1 MHYLKIND
9 SDKKKIGYLI
19 HLYRTQQFKHLSQNS
34 FLLNEYNEPICTRQT
49 LSKIEQGVII
59 KNDSIYEELLKK
71 VNLKFN
77 TDYCIEEFLPTSIFS
92 DLLNACDYYNLEKL
106 ISISESYIKQLNPF
120 KEYIFF
126 HEYYECFKWI
136 YTYYSSF
143 ELPTLQS
150 TEYIIFLKN
159 IINSNLYEVM
169 MDLVFKKRTISGIYD
184 FSYFDF
190 KNSNSMINRG
200 NHMMILYNQSKL
212 SEMLDYCQDLEEE
225 YSSKNNYIRLLDI
238 YSLKGFAFSNTEK
251 EKFEKLEA
259 EARKEMARDGVSES
273 SVSFERKID
282 IRYFG
287 QAYELTI
294 SVPNSPVNQLV
305 WDKLVNDFSDAH
317 ERSYGF
323 KKNDP
328 LELVSLRLSVVGEM
342 DKSNLYSKGEIS
354 KELPKPEEIRK
365 AYFMGEWLDTAVYK
379 RDNLKAGNSFIGPAI
394 IEETGATSVVG
405 PGDKVT
411 VDERMNLVVKIANHE
426 TGRMETLEEN

>member
-150 TEYIIFLKN
+150 TEYIILLKS

-184 FSYFDF
+184 FSFFDF

-212 SEMLDYCQDLEEE
+212 SEMLDYCQDLEKE
-225 YSSKNNYIRLLDI
+225 YSGKNNYIRLLDI

-251 EKFEKLEA
+251 EKFEKLVSQINHTVEA
-259 EARKEMARDGVSES
+259 HNSNIP
-273 SVSFERKID
+273 KIK
-282 IRYFG
+282 ISQLLKNIG
-287 QAYELTI
+287 LQAFRIDMYNIAINYLEQYIAMDSPYANIVCIDLCI
-294 SVPNSPVNQLV
+294 SYQKTNKINQL
-305 WDKLVNDFSDAH
+305 
-317 ERSYGF
+317 
-323 KKNDP
+323 
-328 LELVSLRLSVVGEM
+328 
-342 DKSNLYSKGEIS
+342 KSFIQS
-354 KELPKPEEIRK
+354 KE
-365 AYFMGEWLDTAVYK
+365 VYK
-379 RDNLKAGNSFIGPAI
+379 GDSQYENLLNYFILKYKYQTDNDELSYFIVNKVPIIIDNTMGKYKQFFYEELSMLVEQTKRYKDLKTYLDS
-394 IEETGATSVVG
+394 TSDML
-405 PGDKVT
+405 P
-411 VDERMNLVVKIANHE
+411 I
-426 TGRMETLEEN
+426 

>member
-150 TEYIIFLKN
+150 TEYIILLKN

-251 EKFEKLEA
+251 EKFEKL
-259 EARKEMARDGVSES
+259 VSQINHTVEVHNS
-273 SVSFERKID
+273 NIPKIKISQLLKNIGLQAFRIDMYD
-282 IRYFG
+282 IAINYLEQYIAMDSPYANIVG
-287 QAYELTI
+287 IDLCI
-294 SVPNSPVNQLV
+294 SYQKTNKINQL
-305 WDKLVNDFSDAH
+305 
-317 ERSYGF
+317 
-323 KKNDP
+323 
-328 LELVSLRLSVVGEM
+328 
-342 DKSNLYSKGEIS
+342 KSFIQS
-354 KELPKPEEIRK
+354 KE
-365 AYFMGEWLDTAVYK
+365 VYK
-379 RDNLKAGNSFIGPAI
+379 GDSQYENLLNYFILKYKYQTDNDELSYFIVNKVPIIIDNTMGKYKQFFYEELSMLVEQTKRYKDLKTYLDSTNDMLPI
-394 IEETGATSVVG
+394 
-405 PGDKVT
+405 
-411 VDERMNLVVKIANHE
+411 
-426 TGRMETLEEN
+426 

>member
-150 TEYIIFLKN
+150 TEYIISLKN

-251 EKFEKLEA
+251 EKFEKLVSQINHTVEA
-259 EARKEMARDGVSES
+259 HNSNIPEI
-273 SVSFERKID
+273 KISQLLKNIGLQAFRIDMYD
-282 IRYFG
+282 IAKNYLEQYIAMDSPYANIVG
-287 QAYELTI
+287 IDLCI
-294 SVPNSPVNQLV
+294 SYQKTNKINQL
-305 WDKLVNDFSDAH
+305 
-317 ERSYGF
+317 
-323 KKNDP
+323 
-328 LELVSLRLSVVGEM
+328 
-342 DKSNLYSKGEIS
+342 KSFIQS
-354 KELPKPEEIRK
+354 KE
-365 AYFMGEWLDTAVYK
+365 VYK
-379 RDNLKAGNSFIGPAI
+379 GDSQYENLLNYFILKYKYQTDNDELSYFIVNKVPIIIDNTMGKYKQFFYEELSMLVEQTKRYKDLKTYLDS
-394 IEETGATSVVG
+394 TSDML
-405 PGDKVT
+405 P
-411 VDERMNLVVKIANHE
+411 I
-426 TGRMETLEEN
+426 

>member
-1 MHYLKIND
+1 MYYLKIND

-59 KNDSIYEELLKK
+59 KNDFIYEELLKK

-150 TEYIIFLKN
+150 TEYIISLKN

-190 KNSNSMINRG
+190 KNSNNMINRG

-251 EKFEKLEA
+251 EKFEKLVSQINHTVEA
-259 EARKEMARDGVSES
+259 HNSNIPEI
-273 SVSFERKID
+273 KISQLLKN
-282 IRYFG
+282 IG
-287 QAYELTI
+287 LQAFRIDMYNIAINYLEQYIAMDSPYANIVGIDLCI
-294 SVPNSPVNQLV
+294 SYQKTNKINQL
-305 WDKLVNDFSDAH
+305 
-317 ERSYGF
+317 
-323 KKNDP
+323 
-328 LELVSLRLSVVGEM
+328 
-342 DKSNLYSKGEIS
+342 KSFIQS
-354 KELPKPEEIRK
+354 KE
-365 AYFMGEWLDTAVYK
+365 VYK
-379 RDNLKAGNSFIGPAI
+379 GDSQYENLLNYFILKYKYQTDNDELSYFIVNKVPIIIDNTMGKYKQFFYEELSMLVEQTKRYKDLKTYLDS
-394 IEETGATSVVG
+394 TSDML
-405 PGDKVT
+405 P
-411 VDERMNLVVKIANHE
+411 I
-426 TGRMETLEEN
+426 

>member
-1 MHYLKIND
+1 MRNTMHYLKIND

-106 ISISESYIKQLNPF
+106 ISISESYVKQLNPF

-150 TEYIIFLKN
+150 TEYIISLKN

-169 MDLVFKKRTISGIYD
+169 IDLVFKKRTISGIYD

-251 EKFEKLEA
+251 EKFEKLVSQINHTVEA
-259 EARKEMARDGVSES
+259 HNSNIPKIKISQLLKNIGLQA
-273 SVSFERKID
+273 FKID
-282 IRYFG
+282 MYDIAINYLEQYIAMDSPYANIVG
-287 QAYELTI
+287 IDLCI
-294 SVPNSPVNQLV
+294 SYQKTNKINQL
-305 WDKLVNDFSDAH
+305 
-317 ERSYGF
+317 
-323 KKNDP
+323 
-328 LELVSLRLSVVGEM
+328 
-342 DKSNLYSKGEIS
+342 KSFIQS
-354 KELPKPEEIRK
+354 KE
-365 AYFMGEWLDTAVYK
+365 VYK
-379 RDNLKAGNSFIGPAI
+379 GDSQYENLLNYFILKYKYQTDNDELSYFIVNKVPIIIDNTMGKYKQFFYEELSMLVEQTKRYKDLK
-394 IEETGATSVVG
+394 TYLDATSDML
-405 PGDKVT
+405 P
-411 VDERMNLVVKIANHE
+411 I
-426 TGRMETLEEN
+426 

>member
-49 LSKIEQGVII
+49 LSKIEQGIII

-150 TEYIIFLKN
+150 TEYIISLKN

-251 EKFEKLEA
+251 EKFEKLVSQINHTVEA
-259 EARKEMARDGVSES
+259 HNSNIP
-273 SVSFERKID
+273 KIKISQLLKNIGLQAFRIDMYD
-282 IRYFG
+282 IAINYLEQYIAMDSPYANIVG
-287 QAYELTI
+287 IDLCI
-294 SVPNSPVNQLV
+294 SYQKTNKINQL
-305 WDKLVNDFSDAH
+305 
-317 ERSYGF
+317 
-323 KKNDP
+323 
-328 LELVSLRLSVVGEM
+328 
-342 DKSNLYSKGEIS
+342 KSFIQS
-354 KELPKPEEIRK
+354 KE
-365 AYFMGEWLDTAVYK
+365 VYK
-379 RDNLKAGNSFIGPAI
+379 GDSQYENLLNYFILKYKYQTDNDELSYFIVNKVPIIIDNTMGKYKQFFYEELSMLVGQNKRYKDLKTYLDS
-394 IEETGATSVVG
+394 TSDIL
-405 PGDKVT
+405 P
-411 VDERMNLVVKIANHE
+411 I
-426 TGRMETLEEN
+426 

>member
-1 MHYLKIND
+1 MRNTMHYLKIND

-150 TEYIIFLKN
+150 TEYIILLKN

-190 KNSNSMINRG
+190 KNSSSMINRG

-212 SEMLDYCQDLEEE
+212 SEMLDYCQDLEKE

-251 EKFEKLEA
+251 EKFEKLVSQINHTVEA
-259 EARKEMARDGVSES
+259 HNSNIPKIKISQLLKNIGLQAFRIDMYDVAINYLEQYIAMDSPYANIVGIDLCISYQKTNKINKLK
-273 SVSFERKID
+273 SFI
-282 IRYFG
+282 
-287 QAYELTI
+287 Q
-294 SVPNSPVNQLV
+294 
-305 WDKLVNDFSDAH
+305 
-317 ERSYGF
+317 
-323 KKNDP
+323 
-328 LELVSLRLSVVGEM
+328 
-342 DKSNLYSKGEIS
+342 S
-354 KELPKPEEIRK
+354 KEIYKGDGQYENLLNYFILKYKYQTDNDELSYFIVNKVPIIIDNTMGKYKQFFYEELSMLVEQTKRYKDLKTYLDSTSDMLPI
-365 AYFMGEWLDTAVYK
+365 
-379 RDNLKAGNSFIGPAI
+379 
-394 IEETGATSVVG
+394 
-405 PGDKVT
+405 
-411 VDERMNLVVKIANHE
+411 
-426 TGRMETLEEN
+426 

>member
-19 HLYRTQQFKHLSQNS
+19 HVYRTQQFKHLSQNS

-71 VNLKFN
+71 VYLKFN

-106 ISISESYIKQLNPF
+106 ISISESYVKQLNPF

-150 TEYIIFLKN
+150 TEYIISLKN

-225 YSSKNNYIRLLDI
+225 YSIKNNYIRLLDI

-251 EKFEKLEA
+251 EKFEKLVSQINHTVEA
-259 EARKEMARDGVSES
+259 HNSNIP
-273 SVSFERKID
+273 KIKTSQLLKNIGLQAFRIDMYD
-282 IRYFG
+282 IAINYLEQYIAMDSPYANIVG
-287 QAYELTI
+287 IDLCI
-294 SVPNSPVNQLV
+294 SYQKTNKINQL
-305 WDKLVNDFSDAH
+305 
-317 ERSYGF
+317 
-323 KKNDP
+323 
-328 LELVSLRLSVVGEM
+328 
-342 DKSNLYSKGEIS
+342 KSFIQS
-354 KELPKPEEIRK
+354 KE
-365 AYFMGEWLDTAVYK
+365 VYK
-379 RDNLKAGNSFIGPAI
+379 GDSQYENLLNYFILKYKYQTDNDELSYFIVNKVPIIIDNTMGKYKQFFYEELSMLVEQTKRYKDLKTYLDS
-394 IEETGATSVVG
+394 TSDML
-405 PGDKVT
+405 P
-411 VDERMNLVVKIANHE
+411 I
-426 TGRMETLEEN
+426 

>member
-1 MHYLKIND
+1 MH
-9 SDKKKIGYLI
+9 
-19 HLYRTQQFKHLSQNS
+19 
-34 FLLNEYNEPICTRQT
+34 
-49 LSKIEQGVII
+49 
-59 KNDSIYEELLKK
+59 
-71 VNLKFN
+71 LKFN

-106 ISISESYIKQLNPF
+106 ISISESYVKQLNPF

-150 TEYIIFLKN
+150 TEYIISLKN

-225 YSSKNNYIRLLDI
+225 YSIKNNYIRLLDI

-251 EKFEKLEA
+251 EKFEKLVSQINHTVEA
-259 EARKEMARDGVSES
+259 HNSNIPKIKTSQLLKNIGLQAFRIDMYDIAINY
-273 SVSFERKID
+273 FEQYIAMDSPYANIVGIDLCISYQKTNKI
-282 IRYFG
+282 
-287 QAYELTI
+287 
-294 SVPNSPVNQLV
+294 NQL
-305 WDKLVNDFSDAH
+305 
-317 ERSYGF
+317 
-323 KKNDP
+323 
-328 LELVSLRLSVVGEM
+328 
-342 DKSNLYSKGEIS
+342 KSFIQS
-354 KELPKPEEIRK
+354 KE
-365 AYFMGEWLDTAVYK
+365 VYK
-379 RDNLKAGNSFIGPAI
+379 GDSQYENLLNYFILKYKYQTDNDELSYFIVNKVPIIIDNTMGKYKQFFYEELSMLVEQTKRYKDLKTYLDS
-394 IEETGATSVVG
+394 TSDML
-405 PGDKVT
+405 P
-411 VDERMNLVVKIANHE
+411 I
-426 TGRMETLEEN
+426 

>member
-1 MHYLKIND
+1 MYYLKIND

-34 FLLNEYNEPICTRQT
+34 FLLNEYNEPICARQT

-106 ISISESYIKQLNPF
+106 ISISESYVKQLNPF

-150 TEYIIFLKN
+150 TEYIISLKN

-169 MDLVFKKRTISGIYD
+169 IDLVFKKRTISGIYD

-251 EKFEKLEA
+251 EKFEKLVSQINHTVEA
-259 EARKEMARDGVSES
+259 HNSNIP
-273 SVSFERKID
+273 KIKISQLLKNIGLQAFRIDMYD
-282 IRYFG
+282 IAINYLEQYIAMDSPYANIVG
-287 QAYELTI
+287 IDLCI
-294 SVPNSPVNQLV
+294 SYQKTNKINQL
-305 WDKLVNDFSDAH
+305 
-317 ERSYGF
+317 
-323 KKNDP
+323 
-328 LELVSLRLSVVGEM
+328 
-342 DKSNLYSKGEIS
+342 KSFIQS
-354 KELPKPEEIRK
+354 KE
-365 AYFMGEWLDTAVYK
+365 VYK
-379 RDNLKAGNSFIGPAI
+379 GDSQYENLLNYFILKYKYQTDNDELSYFIVNKVPIIIDNTMGKYKQFFYEELSMLVEQTKRYKDLKTYLDS
-394 IEETGATSVVG
+394 TSDML
-405 PGDKVT
+405 P
-411 VDERMNLVVKIANHE
+411 I
-426 TGRMETLEEN
+426 

>member
-150 TEYIIFLKN
+150 TEYIILLKN

-251 EKFEKLEA
+251 EKFEKL
-259 EARKEMARDGVSES
+259 VSQINHIVEVHNS
-273 SVSFERKID
+273 NIPKIKISQLLKNIGLQAFRIDMYDIAINYLEQYIAMDSPYANIVGIDLCISYQKTNKID
-282 IRYFG
+282 
-287 QAYELTI
+287 
-294 SVPNSPVNQLV
+294 QL
-305 WDKLVNDFSDAH
+305 
-317 ERSYGF
+317 
-323 KKNDP
+323 
-328 LELVSLRLSVVGEM
+328 
-342 DKSNLYSKGEIS
+342 KSFIQS
-354 KELPKPEEIRK
+354 KE
-365 AYFMGEWLDTAVYK
+365 VYK
-379 RDNLKAGNSFIGPAI
+379 GDSQYENLLNYFILKYKYQTDNDELSYFIVNKVPIIIDNTMGKYKQFFYEELSMLVEQTKRYKDLKTYLDSISDMLPI
-394 IEETGATSVVG
+394 
-405 PGDKVT
+405 
-411 VDERMNLVVKIANHE
+411 
-426 TGRMETLEEN
+426 

>member
-106 ISISESYIKQLNPF
+106 ISISESYVKQLNPF

-150 TEYIIFLKN
+150 TEYIILLKN

-169 MDLVFKKRTISGIYD
+169 IDLVFKKRTISGIYD

-225 YSSKNNYIRLLDI
+225 YTNKNNYIRLLDI

-251 EKFEKLEA
+251 EKFEKLVSQINHTVEA
-259 EARKEMARDGVSES
+259 HNSNIPKIKISQLLKNIGLQAFRIDMYNITINYLEQYIAMDSPYANIVGIDLCISYQKTN
-273 SVSFERKID
+273 KID
-282 IRYFG
+282 
-287 QAYELTI
+287 
-294 SVPNSPVNQLV
+294 QL
-305 WDKLVNDFSDAH
+305 
-317 ERSYGF
+317 
-323 KKNDP
+323 
-328 LELVSLRLSVVGEM
+328 
-342 DKSNLYSKGEIS
+342 KSFIQS
-354 KELPKPEEIRK
+354 KEIYKGDGQYENLLNYFILKYKYQTDNDELSYFIVNKVPIIIDNTMGKYKQFFYEELSMLVEQTKRYKDLKTYLDSTSDMLPI
-365 AYFMGEWLDTAVYK
+365 
-379 RDNLKAGNSFIGPAI
+379 
-394 IEETGATSVVG
+394 
-405 PGDKVT
+405 
-411 VDERMNLVVKIANHE
+411 
-426 TGRMETLEEN
+426 

>member
-1 MHYLKIND
+1 MYYLKIND

-150 TEYIIFLKN
+150 TEYIISLKN

-169 MDLVFKKRTISGIYD
+169 IDLVFKKRTISGIYD

-251 EKFEKLEA
+251 EKFEKL
-259 EARKEMARDGVSES
+259 VSQINHIVEVHNS
-273 SVSFERKID
+273 NIPKIKISQLLKNIGLQAFRIDMYD
-282 IRYFG
+282 IAINYLEQYIAMDSPYANIVG
-287 QAYELTI
+287 IDLCI
-294 SVPNSPVNQLV
+294 SYQKTNKINQL
-305 WDKLVNDFSDAH
+305 
-317 ERSYGF
+317 
-323 KKNDP
+323 
-328 LELVSLRLSVVGEM
+328 
-342 DKSNLYSKGEIS
+342 KSFIQS
-354 KELPKPEEIRK
+354 KE
-365 AYFMGEWLDTAVYK
+365 VYK
-379 RDNLKAGNSFIGPAI
+379 GDSQYENLLNYFILKYKYQADNDELSYFIVNKVPIIIDNTMGKYKQFFYEELSMLVEQTKRYKDLKTYLDS
-394 IEETGATSVVG
+394 TSDML
-405 PGDKVT
+405 P
-411 VDERMNLVVKIANHE
+411 I
-426 TGRMETLEEN
+426 

>member
-92 DLLNACDYYNLEKL
+92 DLLNACDYYKLEKL

-150 TEYIIFLKN
+150 TEYIISLKN

-190 KNSNSMINRG
+190 KNSSSMINRG

-212 SEMLDYCQDLEEE
+212 SEMLDYCQDLEKE
-225 YSSKNNYIRLLDI
+225 YSSKNIYIRLLDI

-251 EKFEKLEA
+251 EKFEKLVSQINHTVEA
-259 EARKEMARDGVSES
+259 HNSNIP
-273 SVSFERKID
+273 KIKISQLLKNIGLQAFRIDMYD
-282 IRYFG
+282 IAINYLEQYIAMDSPYANIVG
-287 QAYELTI
+287 IDLCI
-294 SVPNSPVNQLV
+294 SYQKTNKINQL
-305 WDKLVNDFSDAH
+305 
-317 ERSYGF
+317 
-323 KKNDP
+323 
-328 LELVSLRLSVVGEM
+328 
-342 DKSNLYSKGEIS
+342 KSFIQS
-354 KELPKPEEIRK
+354 KE
-365 AYFMGEWLDTAVYK
+365 VYK
-379 RDNLKAGNSFIGPAI
+379 GDSQYENLLNYFILKYKYQTDNDELSYFIVNKVPIIIDNTMGKYKQFFYEELSMLVEQTKRYKDLKTYLDS
-394 IEETGATSVVG
+394 TSDML
-405 PGDKVT
+405 P
-411 VDERMNLVVKIANHE
+411 I
-426 TGRMETLEEN
+426 

>member
-1 MHYLKIND
+1 MYYLKIND

-150 TEYIIFLKN
+150 TEYIISLKN
-159 IINSNLYEVM
+159 IINSNLYEAM

-251 EKFEKLEA
+251 EKFEKLVSQINHTVEA
-259 EARKEMARDGVSES
+259 HNSNIPEIKKSQLLKNIGLQAFRIDMYDIAINYLEQYIAMDSPYANIVGIDLCISYQKTN
-273 SVSFERKID
+273 KI
-282 IRYFG
+282 
-287 QAYELTI
+287 
-294 SVPNSPVNQLV
+294 NQL
-305 WDKLVNDFSDAH
+305 
-317 ERSYGF
+317 
-323 KKNDP
+323 
-328 LELVSLRLSVVGEM
+328 
-342 DKSNLYSKGEIS
+342 KSFIQS
-354 KELPKPEEIRK
+354 KE
-365 AYFMGEWLDTAVYK
+365 VYK
-379 RDNLKAGNSFIGPAI
+379 GDSQYENLLNYFILKYKYQTDNDELSYFIVNKVPIIIDNTMGKYKQFFYEELSMLVEQTKRYKDLKTYLDS
-394 IEETGATSVVG
+394 TSDML
-405 PGDKVT
+405 P
-411 VDERMNLVVKIANHE
+411 I
-426 TGRMETLEEN
+426 

>member
-1 MHYLKIND
+1 MHYLKISD

-150 TEYIIFLKN
+150 TEYIILLKN

-190 KNSNSMINRG
+190 KNSSSMINRG

-212 SEMLDYCQDLEEE
+212 SEMLDYCQDLGKE

-251 EKFEKLEA
+251 EKF
-259 EARKEMARDGVSES
+259 
-273 SVSFERKID
+273 
-282 IRYFG
+282 
-287 QAYELTI
+287 
-294 SVPNSPVNQLV
+294 
-305 WDKLVNDFSDAH
+305 DKLVSQINHTVEAH
-317 ERSYGF
+317 NSNIPKIKISQLLKNIGLQAFRIDMYDVAINYLEQYIAMDSPYANIVGIDLCISYQ
-323 KKNDP
+323 KTNKINK
-328 LELVSLRLSVVGEM
+328 L
-342 DKSNLYSKGEIS
+342 KSFIQS
-354 KELPKPEEIRK
+354 KEIYKGDGQYENLLNYFILKYKYQTDNDELSYFIVNKVPIIIDNTMGKYKQFFYEELSMLVEQTKRYKDLKTYLDSTSDMLPI
-365 AYFMGEWLDTAVYK
+365 
-379 RDNLKAGNSFIGPAI
+379 
-394 IEETGATSVVG
+394 
-405 PGDKVT
+405 
-411 VDERMNLVVKIANHE
+411 
-426 TGRMETLEEN
+426 

>member
-1 MHYLKIND
+1 MRNTMHYLKIND

-34 FLLNEYNEPICTRQT
+34 FLINEYNEPICTRQT
-49 LSKIEQGVII
+49 LSKIEQGIII

-143 ELPTLQS
+143 ELPTIQS
-150 TEYIIFLKN
+150 TEYIILLKN

-251 EKFEKLEA
+251 EKFEKLVSQINHTVEA
-259 EARKEMARDGVSES
+259 HNSNIPKIKISQLLKNIGLQAFRIDMYDIAINYLEQYITMDSPYANIVGIDLCISYQKTNKINQIR
-273 SVSFERKID
+273 SF
-282 IRYFG
+282 IR
-287 QAYELTI
+287 
-294 SVPNSPVNQLV
+294 
-305 WDKLVNDFSDAH
+305 
-317 ERSYGF
+317 
-323 KKNDP
+323 
-328 LELVSLRLSVVGEM
+328 
-342 DKSNLYSKGEIS
+342 S
-354 KELPKPEEIRK
+354 KEIYKGDSQYENLLNYFILKYKYQTDNDELSYFIVNKIPIIIDDTMGKYKQFFYEELSMLVEQTKRYKDLKTYLDSTSDMLPI
-365 AYFMGEWLDTAVYK
+365 
-379 RDNLKAGNSFIGPAI
+379 
-394 IEETGATSVVG
+394 
-405 PGDKVT
+405 
-411 VDERMNLVVKIANHE
+411 
-426 TGRMETLEEN
+426 

>member
-1 MHYLKIND
+1 MRNTMHYLKIND

-120 KEYIFF
+120 KKYIFF

-150 TEYIIFLKN
+150 TEYIILLKN
-159 IINSNLYEVM
+159 IINSNLYEIM

-212 SEMLDYCQDLEEE
+212 SEMLDYCQDLEKE
-225 YSSKNNYIRLLDI
+225 YSGKNNYIRLLDI

-251 EKFEKLEA
+251 EKFEKLVSQINHTVEA
-259 EARKEMARDGVSES
+259 HNSNIP
-273 SVSFERKID
+273 KIKISQLLKNIGLQAFRIDMYD
-282 IRYFG
+282 IAINYLEQYIAMDSPYANIVG
-287 QAYELTI
+287 IDLCI
-294 SVPNSPVNQLV
+294 SYQKTNKINQL
-305 WDKLVNDFSDAH
+305 
-317 ERSYGF
+317 
-323 KKNDP
+323 
-328 LELVSLRLSVVGEM
+328 
-342 DKSNLYSKGEIS
+342 KSFIQS
-354 KELPKPEEIRK
+354 KE
-365 AYFMGEWLDTAVYK
+365 VYK
-379 RDNLKAGNSFIGPAI
+379 GDSQYENLLNYFILKYKYQTDNDELSYFIVNKVPIIIDNTMGKYKQFFYEELSMLVEQTKRYKDLKTYLDSTNDMLPI
-394 IEETGATSVVG
+394 
-405 PGDKVT
+405 
-411 VDERMNLVVKIANHE
+411 
-426 TGRMETLEEN
+426 

>member
-1 MHYLKIND
+1 MYYLKIND

-150 TEYIIFLKN
+150 TEYIISLKN

-190 KNSNSMINRG
+190 KNSSSMINRG

-251 EKFEKLEA
+251 EKFEKLVSQINHTVEA
-259 EARKEMARDGVSES
+259 HNSNIPEI
-273 SVSFERKID
+273 KISQLLKN
-282 IRYFG
+282 IG
-287 QAYELTI
+287 LQAFRIDMYNIAINYLEQYI
-294 SVPNSPVNQLV
+294 AMDSPYANI
-305 WDKLVNDFSDAH
+305 
-317 ERSYGF
+317 
-323 KKNDP
+323 
-328 LELVSLRLSVVGEM
+328 VGI
-342 DKSNLYSKGEIS
+342 DLCN
-354 KELPKPEEIRK
+354 
-365 AYFMGEWLDTAVYK
+365 
-379 RDNLKAGNSFIGPAI
+379 
-394 IEETGATSVVG
+394 
-405 PGDKVT
+405 
-411 VDERMNLVVKIANHE
+411 
-426 TGRMETLEEN
+426 

>member
-19 HLYRTQQFKHLSQNS
+19 HVYRTQQFKHLSQNS

-106 ISISESYIKQLNPF
+106 ISISESYVKQLNPF

-150 TEYIIFLKN
+150 TEYIISLKN

-190 KNSNSMINRG
+190 KNSNSIINRG

-225 YSSKNNYIRLLDI
+225 YYIKNNYIRLLDI

-251 EKFEKLEA
+251 EKFEKLVSQINHTVEA
-259 EARKEMARDGVSES
+259 HNSNIPKIKTSQLLKNIGLQAFRIDMYDIAINY
-273 SVSFERKID
+273 FEQYIAMDSPYANIVGIDLCISYQKTNKI
-282 IRYFG
+282 
-287 QAYELTI
+287 
-294 SVPNSPVNQLV
+294 NQL
-305 WDKLVNDFSDAH
+305 
-317 ERSYGF
+317 
-323 KKNDP
+323 
-328 LELVSLRLSVVGEM
+328 
-342 DKSNLYSKGEIS
+342 KSFIQS
-354 KELPKPEEIRK
+354 KE
-365 AYFMGEWLDTAVYK
+365 VYK
-379 RDNLKAGNSFIGPAI
+379 GDSQYENLLNYFILKYKYQTDNDELSYFIVNKVPIIIDNTMGKYKQFFYEELSMLVEQTKRYKDLKTYLDS
-394 IEETGATSVVG
+394 TSDML
-405 PGDKVT
+405 P
-411 VDERMNLVVKIANHE
+411 I
-426 TGRMETLEEN
+426 

>member
-1 MHYLKIND
+1 MYYLKIND

-150 TEYIIFLKN
+150 TEYIISLKN

-169 MDLVFKKRTISGIYD
+169 IDLVFKKRTISGIYD

-251 EKFEKLEA
+251 EKFEKL
-259 EARKEMARDGVSES
+259 VSQINHIVKAHNS
-273 SVSFERKID
+273 NIPKIKISQRLKNIGLQAFKID
-282 IRYFG
+282 MYDIAINYLEQYIAMDSPYANIVG
-287 QAYELTI
+287 IDLCI
-294 SVPNSPVNQLV
+294 SYQKTNKINQL
-305 WDKLVNDFSDAH
+305 
-317 ERSYGF
+317 
-323 KKNDP
+323 
-328 LELVSLRLSVVGEM
+328 
-342 DKSNLYSKGEIS
+342 KSFIQS
-354 KELPKPEEIRK
+354 KE
-365 AYFMGEWLDTAVYK
+365 VYK
-379 RDNLKAGNSFIGPAI
+379 GDSQYENLLNYFILKYKYQTDNDELSYFIVNKVPIIIDNTMGKYKQFFYEELSMLVEQTKRYKDLKTYLDS
-394 IEETGATSVVG
+394 TSDML
-405 PGDKVT
+405 P
-411 VDERMNLVVKIANHE
+411 I
-426 TGRMETLEEN
+426 

>member
-1 MHYLKIND
+1 MYYLKIND

-49 LSKIEQGVII
+49 LNKIEQGVII

-150 TEYIIFLKN
+150 TEYIISLKN

-190 KNSNSMINRG
+190 KNSSSMINRG

-251 EKFEKLEA
+251 EKFEKLVSQINHTVEA
-259 EARKEMARDGVSES
+259 HNSNIPEI
-273 SVSFERKID
+273 KISQLLKN
-282 IRYFG
+282 IG
-287 QAYELTI
+287 LQAFRIDMYNIAINYLEQYIAMDSPYANIVGIDLCI
-294 SVPNSPVNQLV
+294 SYQKTNKINQL
-305 WDKLVNDFSDAH
+305 
-317 ERSYGF
+317 
-323 KKNDP
+323 
-328 LELVSLRLSVVGEM
+328 
-342 DKSNLYSKGEIS
+342 KSFIQS
-354 KELPKPEEIRK
+354 KE
-365 AYFMGEWLDTAVYK
+365 VYK
-379 RDNLKAGNSFIGPAI
+379 GDSQYENLLNYFILKYKYQTDNDELSYFIVNKVPIIIDNTMGKYKQFFYEELSMLVEQTKRYKDLKTYLDS
-394 IEETGATSVVG
+394 TSDML
-405 PGDKVT
+405 P
-411 VDERMNLVVKIANHE
+411 I
-426 TGRMETLEEN
+426 

>member
-1 MHYLKIND
+1 MYYLKIND

-59 KNDSIYEELLKK
+59 KNDFIYEELLKK

-150 TEYIIFLKN
+150 TEYIISLKN

-251 EKFEKLEA
+251 EKFEKLVSQINHTVEA
-259 EARKEMARDGVSES
+259 HNSNIPEI
-273 SVSFERKID
+273 KISQLLKN
-282 IRYFG
+282 IG
-287 QAYELTI
+287 LQAFRIDMYNIAINYLEQYIAMDSPYANIVGIDLCI
-294 SVPNSPVNQLV
+294 SYQKTNKINQL
-305 WDKLVNDFSDAH
+305 
-317 ERSYGF
+317 
-323 KKNDP
+323 
-328 LELVSLRLSVVGEM
+328 
-342 DKSNLYSKGEIS
+342 KSFIQS
-354 KELPKPEEIRK
+354 KE
-365 AYFMGEWLDTAVYK
+365 VYK
-379 RDNLKAGNSFIGPAI
+379 GDSQYENLLNYFILKYKYQTDNDELSYFIVNKVPIIDNTMGKYKQFFYEELSMLVEQTKRYKDLKTYLDS
-394 IEETGATSVVG
+394 TSDML
-405 PGDKVT
+405 P
-411 VDERMNLVVKIANHE
+411 I
-426 TGRMETLEEN
+426 

>member
-49 LSKIEQGVII
+49 LSKIGQGVII

-150 TEYIIFLKN
+150 TEYIISLKN

-225 YSSKNNYIRLLDI
+225 YFSKNNYIRLLDI

-251 EKFEKLEA
+251 EKFEKLVSQINHTVEA
-259 EARKEMARDGVSES
+259 HNSNIPEI
-273 SVSFERKID
+273 KISQLLKNIGLQAFRIDMYD
-282 IRYFG
+282 IAINYLEQYIAMDSPYANIVG
-287 QAYELTI
+287 IDLCI
-294 SVPNSPVNQLV
+294 SYQKTNKINQL
-305 WDKLVNDFSDAH
+305 
-317 ERSYGF
+317 
-323 KKNDP
+323 
-328 LELVSLRLSVVGEM
+328 
-342 DKSNLYSKGEIS
+342 KSFIQS
-354 KELPKPEEIRK
+354 KE
-365 AYFMGEWLDTAVYK
+365 VYK
-379 RDNLKAGNSFIGPAI
+379 GDSQYENLLNYFILKYKYQTDNDELSYFIVNKVPIIIDNTMGKYKQFFYEELSMLVEQTKRYKDLKTYLDS
-394 IEETGATSVVG
+394 TSDML
-405 PGDKVT
+405 P
-411 VDERMNLVVKIANHE
+411 I
-426 TGRMETLEEN
+426 

>member
-1 MHYLKIND
+1 MYYLKIND

-59 KNDSIYEELLKK
+59 ENDSIYEELLKK

-150 TEYIIFLKN
+150 TEYIISLKN

-212 SEMLDYCQDLEEE
+212 SEMLDYCQNLEKE

-251 EKFEKLEA
+251 EKFEKLVSQINHIVEA
-259 EARKEMARDGVSES
+259 HNSNIP
-273 SVSFERKID
+273 KIKISQLLKNIGLQAFRIDMYD
-282 IRYFG
+282 IAINYLEQYIAMDSPYANIVG
-287 QAYELTI
+287 IDLCI
-294 SVPNSPVNQLV
+294 SYQKTNKINQL
-305 WDKLVNDFSDAH
+305 
-317 ERSYGF
+317 
-323 KKNDP
+323 
-328 LELVSLRLSVVGEM
+328 
-342 DKSNLYSKGEIS
+342 KSFVQS
-354 KELPKPEEIRK
+354 KE
-365 AYFMGEWLDTAVYK
+365 VYK
-379 RDNLKAGNSFIGPAI
+379 GDSQYENLLNYFILKYKYQTDNDELSYFIVNKVPIIIDNTMGKYKQFFYEELSMLVEQTKRYKDLKTYLDS
-394 IEETGATSVVG
+394 TSDML
-405 PGDKVT
+405 P
-411 VDERMNLVVKIANHE
+411 I
-426 TGRMETLEEN
+426 

>member
-9 SDKKKIGYLI
+9 SDKEKIGYLI

-49 LSKIEQGVII
+49 LSKIEQGIII

-126 HEYYECFKWI
+126 HEYYECFKSI

-150 TEYIIFLKN
+150 TEYIILLKN
-159 IINSNLYEVM
+159 IINSSLYEVM
-169 MDLVFKKRTISGIYD
+169 MDLVFKKRTISGIYE
-184 FSYFDF
+184 FSYFDY
-190 KNSNSMINRG
+190 KKSNSMINRG

-212 SEMLDYCQDLEEE
+212 SEMHDYCQNLEEE

-251 EKFEKLEA
+251 EKFENPVSQINHTVEAHRSNIPKIKISQLLKNIGLQAFRIDMYDIAINYLEQYIA
-259 EARKEMARDGVSES
+259 MDSPYANIVGIDLCISYQKTN
-273 SVSFERKID
+273 KI
-282 IRYFG
+282 
-287 QAYELTI
+287 
-294 SVPNSPVNQLV
+294 NQL
-305 WDKLVNDFSDAH
+305 
-317 ERSYGF
+317 
-323 KKNDP
+323 
-328 LELVSLRLSVVGEM
+328 
-342 DKSNLYSKGEIS
+342 KSFIQS
-354 KELPKPEEIRK
+354 KE
-365 AYFMGEWLDTAVYK
+365 VYK
-379 RDNLKAGNSFIGPAI
+379 GDSQYENLLNYFILKYKYQTDNDELSYFIVNKVPIIIDNTMGKYKQFFYEELSMLVEQTKRYKDLKTYLDS
-394 IEETGATSVVG
+394 TSDML
-405 PGDKVT
+405 P
-411 VDERMNLVVKIANHE
+411 I
-426 TGRMETLEEN
+426 

>member
-1 MHYLKIND
+1 MRNTMHYLKIND

-150 TEYIIFLKN
+150 TEYIISLKN

-225 YSSKNNYIRLLDI
+225 YSSKSNYIRLLDI

-251 EKFEKLEA
+251 EKFEKLVSQINHTVEA
-259 EARKEMARDGVSES
+259 HNSNIP
-273 SVSFERKID
+273 KIKISQLLKNIGLQAFRIDMYD
-282 IRYFG
+282 IAINYLEQYIAMDSPYANIVG
-287 QAYELTI
+287 IDLCI
-294 SVPNSPVNQLV
+294 SYQKTNKINQL
-305 WDKLVNDFSDAH
+305 
-317 ERSYGF
+317 
-323 KKNDP
+323 
-328 LELVSLRLSVVGEM
+328 
-342 DKSNLYSKGEIS
+342 KSFIQS
-354 KELPKPEEIRK
+354 KE
-365 AYFMGEWLDTAVYK
+365 VYK
-379 RDNLKAGNSFIGPAI
+379 GDSQYENLLNYFILKYKYQTDNDELSYFIVNKVPIIIDNTMGKYKQFFYEELNMLVEQTKRYKDLKTYLDS
-394 IEETGATSVVG
+394 TSDML
-405 PGDKVT
+405 P
-411 VDERMNLVVKIANHE
+411 I
-426 TGRMETLEEN
+426 

>member
-92 DLLNACDYYNLEKL
+92 DLLNTCDYYNLEKL
-106 ISISESYIKQLNPF
+106 ISISESYVKQLNPF

-150 TEYIIFLKN
+150 TEYIISLKN

-225 YSSKNNYIRLLDI
+225 YSIKNNYIRLLDI

-251 EKFEKLEA
+251 EKFEKLVSQINHTVEA
-259 EARKEMARDGVSES
+259 HNSNIPKIKTSQLLKNIGLQAFRIDMYDIAINY
-273 SVSFERKID
+273 FEQYIAMDSPYANIVGIDLCISYQKTNKI
-282 IRYFG
+282 
-287 QAYELTI
+287 
-294 SVPNSPVNQLV
+294 NQL
-305 WDKLVNDFSDAH
+305 
-317 ERSYGF
+317 
-323 KKNDP
+323 
-328 LELVSLRLSVVGEM
+328 
-342 DKSNLYSKGEIS
+342 KSFIQS
-354 KELPKPEEIRK
+354 KE
-365 AYFMGEWLDTAVYK
+365 VYK
-379 RDNLKAGNSFIGPAI
+379 GDSQYENLLNYFILKYKYQTDNDELSYFIVNKVPIITDNTMGKYKQFFYEELSMLVEQTKRYKDLKTYLDS
-394 IEETGATSVVG
+394 TSDML
-405 PGDKVT
+405 P
-411 VDERMNLVVKIANHE
+411 I
-426 TGRMETLEEN
+426 

>member
-19 HLYRTQQFKHLSQNS
+19 HVYRTQQFKHLSQNS

-106 ISISESYIKQLNPF
+106 ISISESYVKQLNPF

-150 TEYIIFLKN
+150 TEYIISLKN

-251 EKFEKLEA
+251 EKFEKLVSQINHIVEA
-259 EARKEMARDGVSES
+259 HNSNIP
-273 SVSFERKID
+273 KIKISQLLKNIGLQAFRIDMYD
-282 IRYFG
+282 IAINYLDIYIAMDSPYANIVG
-287 QAYELTI
+287 IDLCI
-294 SVPNSPVNQLV
+294 SYQKTNKINQL
-305 WDKLVNDFSDAH
+305 
-317 ERSYGF
+317 
-323 KKNDP
+323 
-328 LELVSLRLSVVGEM
+328 
-342 DKSNLYSKGEIS
+342 KSFMQS
-354 KELPKPEEIRK
+354 KE
-365 AYFMGEWLDTAVYK
+365 VYK
-379 RDNLKAGNSFIGPAI
+379 GDSQYENLLNYFILKYKYQTDNDELSYFIVNKVPIIIDNTMGKYKQFFYEELSMLVEQTKRYKDLKTYLDS
-394 IEETGATSVVG
+394 TSDML
-405 PGDKVT
+405 P
-411 VDERMNLVVKIANHE
+411 I
-426 TGRMETLEEN
+426 

>member
-150 TEYIIFLKN
+150 TEYIILLKS

-184 FSYFDF
+184 FSFFDF

-212 SEMLDYCQDLEEE
+212 SEMLDYCQDLEKE
-225 YSSKNNYIRLLDI
+225 YSGKNNYIRLLDI

-251 EKFEKLEA
+251 EKFEKLVSQINHTVEA
-259 EARKEMARDGVSES
+259 HNSNIP
-273 SVSFERKID
+273 KIKISQLLKNIGLQAFRIDMYD
-282 IRYFG
+282 IAINYLEQYIAMDSPYANIVG
-287 QAYELTI
+287 IDLCI
-294 SVPNSPVNQLV
+294 SYQKTNKINQL
-305 WDKLVNDFSDAH
+305 
-317 ERSYGF
+317 
-323 KKNDP
+323 
-328 LELVSLRLSVVGEM
+328 
-342 DKSNLYSKGEIS
+342 KSFIQS
-354 KELPKPEEIRK
+354 KE
-365 AYFMGEWLDTAVYK
+365 VYK
-379 RDNLKAGNSFIGPAI
+379 GDSQYENLLNYFILKYKYQTDNDELSYFIVNKVPIIIDNTMGKYKQFFYEELSMLVEQTKRYKDLKTYLDS
-394 IEETGATSVVG
+394 TSDML
-405 PGDKVT
+405 P
-411 VDERMNLVVKIANHE
+411 I
-426 TGRMETLEEN
+426 

>member
-1 MHYLKIND
+1 MYYLKIND

-150 TEYIIFLKN
+150 TEYIILLKN

-212 SEMLDYCQDLEEE
+212 SEMLDYCQDLEKE

-251 EKFEKLEA
+251 EKFEKLVSQINHIVEA
-259 EARKEMARDGVSES
+259 HNSNIP
-273 SVSFERKID
+273 KIK
-282 IRYFG
+282 ISQLLKNIG
-287 QAYELTI
+287 LQAFRIDMYDVAINYLEVVHKQCAMII
-294 SVPNSPVNQLV
+294 S
-305 WDKLVNDFSDAH
+305 
-317 ERSYGF
+317 
-323 KKNDP
+323 
-328 LELVSLRLSVVGEM
+328 M
-342 DKSNLYSKGEIS
+342 
-354 KELPKPEEIRK
+354 
-365 AYFMGEWLDTAVYK
+365 
-379 RDNLKAGNSFIGPAI
+379 
-394 IEETGATSVVG
+394 
-405 PGDKVT
+405 
-411 VDERMNLVVKIANHE
+411 KIFQN
-426 TGRMETLEEN
+426 RRRWW

>member
-19 HLYRTQQFKHLSQNS
+19 HVYRTQQFKHLSQNS

-106 ISISESYIKQLNPF
+106 ISISESYVKQLNPF

-150 TEYIIFLKN
+150 TEYIISLKN

-225 YSSKNNYIRLLDI
+225 YSIKNNYIRLLDI

-251 EKFEKLEA
+251 EKFEKLVSQINHTVEA
-259 EARKEMARDGVSES
+259 HNSNIPKIKTSQLLKNIGLQAFRIDMYDIAINY
-273 SVSFERKID
+273 FEQYIAMDSPYANIVGIDLCISYQKTNKI
-282 IRYFG
+282 
-287 QAYELTI
+287 
-294 SVPNSPVNQLV
+294 NQL
-305 WDKLVNDFSDAH
+305 
-317 ERSYGF
+317 
-323 KKNDP
+323 
-328 LELVSLRLSVVGEM
+328 
-342 DKSNLYSKGEIS
+342 KSFIQS
-354 KELPKPEEIRK
+354 KE
-365 AYFMGEWLDTAVYK
+365 VYK
-379 RDNLKAGNSFIGPAI
+379 GDSQYENLLNYFILKYKYQTDNDELSYFIVNKVPIIIDNTMGKYKKFFYEELSMLVEQTKRYKDLKTYLDS
-394 IEETGATSVVG
+394 TSDML
-405 PGDKVT
+405 P
-411 VDERMNLVVKIANHE
+411 I
-426 TGRMETLEEN
+426 

>member
-19 HLYRTQQFKHLSQNS
+19 HVYRTQQFKHLSQNS

-77 TDYCIEEFLPTSIFS
+77 TDYCIEEFLPISIFS

-106 ISISESYIKQLNPF
+106 ISISESYVKQLNPF

-150 TEYIIFLKN
+150 TEYIISLKN

-225 YSSKNNYIRLLDI
+225 YSIKNNYIRLLDI

-251 EKFEKLEA
+251 EKFEKLVSQINHTVEA
-259 EARKEMARDGVSES
+259 HNSNIPKIKTSQLLKNIGLQAFRIDMYDIAINY
-273 SVSFERKID
+273 FEQYIAMDSPYANIVGIDLCISYQKTNKI
-282 IRYFG
+282 
-287 QAYELTI
+287 
-294 SVPNSPVNQLV
+294 NQL
-305 WDKLVNDFSDAH
+305 
-317 ERSYGF
+317 
-323 KKNDP
+323 
-328 LELVSLRLSVVGEM
+328 
-342 DKSNLYSKGEIS
+342 KSFIQS
-354 KELPKPEEIRK
+354 KE
-365 AYFMGEWLDTAVYK
+365 VYK
-379 RDNLKAGNSFIGPAI
+379 GDSQYENLLNYFILKYKYQTDNDELSYFIVNKVPIIIDNTMGKYKQFFYEELSMLVEQTKRYKDLKTYLDS
-394 IEETGATSVVG
+394 TSDML
-405 PGDKVT
+405 P
-411 VDERMNLVVKIANHE
+411 I
-426 TGRMETLEEN
+426 

>member
-1 MHYLKIND
+1 MYYLKIND

-19 HLYRTQQFKHLSQNS
+19 HLYRTQQFKHLSQNF

-59 KNDSIYEELLKK
+59 KNDFIYEELLKK

-150 TEYIIFLKN
+150 TEYIISLKN

-251 EKFEKLEA
+251 EKFEKLVSQINHTVEA
-259 EARKEMARDGVSES
+259 HNSNIPEI
-273 SVSFERKID
+273 KISQLLKN
-282 IRYFG
+282 IG
-287 QAYELTI
+287 LQAFRIDMYNIAINYLEQYIAMDSPYANIVGIDLCI
-294 SVPNSPVNQLV
+294 SYQKTNKINQL
-305 WDKLVNDFSDAH
+305 
-317 ERSYGF
+317 
-323 KKNDP
+323 
-328 LELVSLRLSVVGEM
+328 
-342 DKSNLYSKGEIS
+342 KSFIQS
-354 KELPKPEEIRK
+354 KE
-365 AYFMGEWLDTAVYK
+365 VYK
-379 RDNLKAGNSFIGPAI
+379 GDSQYENLLNYFILKYKYQTDNDELSYFIVNKVPIIIDNTMGKYKQFFYEELSMLVEQTKRYKDLKTYLDS
-394 IEETGATSVVG
+394 TSDML
-405 PGDKVT
+405 P
-411 VDERMNLVVKIANHE
+411 I
-426 TGRMETLEEN
+426 

>member
-1 MHYLKIND
+1 MYYLKIND

-150 TEYIIFLKN
+150 TEYIISLKN

-212 SEMLDYCQDLEEE
+212 SEMLDYCQDLEKE

-251 EKFEKLEA
+251 EKFEKLVSQINHIVEA
-259 EARKEMARDGVSES
+259 HNSNIP
-273 SVSFERKID
+273 KIKISQLLKNIGLQAFRIDMYD
-282 IRYFG
+282 IAINYLE
-287 QAYELTI
+287 QYIAMDSPYANIVDIDLCI
-294 SVPNSPVNQLV
+294 SYQKTKINQL
-305 WDKLVNDFSDAH
+305 
-317 ERSYGF
+317 
-323 KKNDP
+323 
-328 LELVSLRLSVVGEM
+328 
-342 DKSNLYSKGEIS
+342 KSFMQS
-354 KELPKPEEIRK
+354 KE
-365 AYFMGEWLDTAVYK
+365 VYK
-379 RDNLKAGNSFIGPAI
+379 GDSQYENLLNYFILKYKYQTDNDELSYFIVNKVPIIIDNTMGKYKQFFYEELSMLVEQTKRYKDLKTYLDS
-394 IEETGATSVVG
+394 TSDML
-405 PGDKVT
+405 P
-411 VDERMNLVVKIANHE
+411 I
-426 TGRMETLEEN
+426 

>member
-106 ISISESYIKQLNPF
+106 ISNSEFYIKQLNPF

-150 TEYIIFLKN
+150 TEYIISLKN

-251 EKFEKLEA
+251 EKFEKLVSQINHTVEA
-259 EARKEMARDGVSES
+259 HNSNIPEIKKSQLLKNIGLQAFRIDMYDIAINYLEQYIAMDSPYANIVGIDLCISYQKTN
-273 SVSFERKID
+273 KI
-282 IRYFG
+282 
-287 QAYELTI
+287 
-294 SVPNSPVNQLV
+294 NQL
-305 WDKLVNDFSDAH
+305 
-317 ERSYGF
+317 
-323 KKNDP
+323 
-328 LELVSLRLSVVGEM
+328 
-342 DKSNLYSKGEIS
+342 KSFIQS
-354 KELPKPEEIRK
+354 KE
-365 AYFMGEWLDTAVYK
+365 VYK
-379 RDNLKAGNSFIGPAI
+379 GNSQYENLLNYFILKYTYQTDNDELSYFIVNKVPI
-394 IEETGATSVVG
+394 IIDNTMGKYKQFFYEELSMLVEQTKRYKDLKTYLDSTSDML
-405 PGDKVT
+405 P
-411 VDERMNLVVKIANHE
+411 I
-426 TGRMETLEEN
+426 

>member
-1 MHYLKIND
+1 MRNTMHYLKIND

-106 ISISESYIKQLNPF
+106 ISISESYVKQLNPF

-150 TEYIIFLKN
+150 TEYIILLKN

-169 MDLVFKKRTISGIYD
+169 IDLVFKKRTISGIYD

-251 EKFEKLEA
+251 EKFEKLVFQINHTVEA
-259 EARKEMARDGVSES
+259 HNSNIPEIKISQLLKNIGLQAFRIDMYNIAINYLEQYIAMDSPYANIVGIDLCISYQKTN
-273 SVSFERKID
+273 KID
-282 IRYFG
+282 
-287 QAYELTI
+287 
-294 SVPNSPVNQLV
+294 QL
-305 WDKLVNDFSDAH
+305 
-317 ERSYGF
+317 
-323 KKNDP
+323 
-328 LELVSLRLSVVGEM
+328 
-342 DKSNLYSKGEIS
+342 KSFIQS
-354 KELPKPEEIRK
+354 KE
-365 AYFMGEWLDTAVYK
+365 VYK
-379 RDNLKAGNSFIGPAI
+379 GDSQYENLLNYFILKYKYQTDNDELSYFIVNKVPIIIDNTMGKYKQFFYEELSMLVEQTKRYKDLKTYLDS
-394 IEETGATSVVG
+394 TS
-405 PGDKVT
+405 D
-411 VDERMNLVVKIANHE
+411 MLQI
-426 TGRMETLEEN
+426 

>member
-1 MHYLKIND
+1 MRNTMHYLKIND

-49 LSKIEQGVII
+49 LSKIEQGVMI

-150 TEYIIFLKN
+150 TEYIISLKN

-251 EKFEKLEA
+251 EKFEKLVSQINHAVEA
-259 EARKEMARDGVSES
+259 HNSNIP
-273 SVSFERKID
+273 KIKISQLLKNIGLQAFRIDMYD
-282 IRYFG
+282 IAINYLEQYIAMDSPYANIVG
-287 QAYELTI
+287 IDLCI
-294 SVPNSPVNQLV
+294 SYQKTNKINQL
-305 WDKLVNDFSDAH
+305 
-317 ERSYGF
+317 
-323 KKNDP
+323 
-328 LELVSLRLSVVGEM
+328 
-342 DKSNLYSKGEIS
+342 KSFIQS
-354 KELPKPEEIRK
+354 KE
-365 AYFMGEWLDTAVYK
+365 VYK
-379 RDNLKAGNSFIGPAI
+379 GDSQYENLLNYFILKYKYQIDNDELSYFIVNKVPIIIDNTMGKYKQFFYEELNMLVEQTKRYKDLKTYLDS
-394 IEETGATSVVG
+394 TSDML
-405 PGDKVT
+405 P
-411 VDERMNLVVKIANHE
+411 I
-426 TGRMETLEEN
+426 